1 MVAKIE
7 FGACVHVFV
16 GAISLCANVADMP
29 AFICLVF
36 SFVCNQ
42 RLKPDECKVCVP
54 GKRIFMFTDY
64 IWSKGCPSKTVSTKL
79 CKLITSIERDFRLLN
94 GPLSF
99 RNLFFW
105 IQIQKLHLI
114 LPRKLKLYTKFM
126 HPFRFKLVRTF
137 RFYIWH
143 SFRWWIFFRVSHLSK
158 NNFYQ
163 LNLDST
169 SIWMQ

>member
-16 GAISLCANVADMP
+16 GAISLCANDADMP

-64 IWSKGCPSKTVSTKL
+64 IWSKGCPSKTITTKV
-79 CKLITSIERDFRLLN
+79 CKLLTSIERDFRLLN

-99 RNLFFW
+99 RNLFFLNSNSEAAFD
-105 IQIQKLHLI
+105 IA
-114 LPRKLKLYTKFM
+114 TKIEIV
-126 HPFRFKLVRTF
+126 H
-137 RFYIWH
+137 
-143 SFRWWIFFRVSHLSK
+143 
-158 NNFYQ
+158 
-163 LNLDST
+163 
-169 SIWMQ
+169 

>member
-16 GAISLCANVADMP
+16 GAISLCANNADVP

-64 IWSKGCPSKTVSTKL
+64 IWSKGCPSKTTSTKV

-99 RNLFFW
+99 RTLFFR
-105 IQIQKLHLI
+105 IQIQELYLL

-126 HPFRFKLVRTF
+126 HPWIEIQIGSHFSILHLAFFSIV
-137 RFYIWH
+137 
-143 SFRWWIFFRVSHLSK
+143 IFFFVYHTFPRTTFI
-158 NNFYQ
+158 N
-163 LNLDST
+163 
-169 SIWMQ
+169 SI

>member
-16 GAISLCANVADMP
+16 GAISLCANGANMP

-64 IWSKGCPSKTVSTKL
+64 IRFKGMTTKSIESL
-79 CKLITSIERDFRLLN
+79 LFLSAQVCKLITSIECDFLH
-94 GPLSF
+94 F
-99 RNLFFW
+99 DRNSKF
-105 IQIQKLHLI
+105 LI
-114 LPRKLKLYTKFM
+114 RKF
-126 HPFRFKLVRTF
+126 
-137 RFYIWH
+137 
-143 SFRWWIFFRVSHLSK
+143 
-158 NNFYQ
+158 
-163 LNLDST
+163 
-169 SIWMQ
+169 